1 MEKKSLEDR
10 IQRLEDI
17 YEIQNLMSR
26 HVHRG
31 AGGADFM
38 DLYAQKTPGVTAEVG
53 NSGVIVGMESLK
65 SKRKHVKE
73 GEHEH
78 PPGFMAMQTLTTPVI

>member
-17 YEIQNLMSR
+17 YEIQNLMGR

-38 DLYAQKTPGVTAEVG
+38 DLYA
-53 NSGVIVGMESLK
+53 
-65 SKRKHVKE
+65 
-73 GEHEH
+73 
-78 PPGFMAMQTLTTPVI
+78 